1 MAHEITQKK
10 ILMIEDDVF
19 ISEIVIQALKKEGFN
34 VLYASKGEEV
44 LSLVKEEHPD
54 LILLDLALPDM
65 DGFDVL
71 EEIRKEKVLRI
82 IPIIIYSNNAGP
94 ENKEKAKMKGAVGF
108 IEKSKFM
115 PSEVV
120 AEVTKIL
127 RE

>member
-10 ILMIEDDVF
+10 ILMVEDDVF
-19 ISEIVIQALKKEGFN
+19 ISEVVIQALKKEGFN

-44 LSLVKEEHPD
+44 FSLVKEEHPD
-54 LILLDLALPDM
+54 LIMLDLALPDM

-71 EEIRKEKVLRI
+71 EQIREEKVFRT
-82 IPIIIYSNNAGP
+82 IPILIYSNNAGP
-94 ENKEKAKMKGAVGF
+94 ENKEKAKLEGAVGF

-120 AEVTKIL
+120 AEVKKIL
-127 RE
+127 EE